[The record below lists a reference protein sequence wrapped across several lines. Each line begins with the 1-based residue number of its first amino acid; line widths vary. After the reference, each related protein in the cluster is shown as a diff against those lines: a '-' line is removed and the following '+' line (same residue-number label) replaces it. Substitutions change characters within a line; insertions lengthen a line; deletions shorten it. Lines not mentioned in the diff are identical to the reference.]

1 MMALITFLYGA
12 ILYFLYLLGELLYYS
27 FARYDYGRAALNAFT
42 IILHYSLLPLNPK
55 PMKSLILSL
64 LVHFLVRI
72 GLLLGIFLGGLEL
85 LYLNNLHQHDYAY
98 LFLCIIC
105 FPLILLIEGIYL
117 YIKKKYYPAGINFIL
132 LIALVL
138 LIMDITDF
146 PIIHYK

>member
-1 MMALITFLYGA
+1 
-12 ILYFLYLLGELLYYS
+12 
-27 FARYDYGRAALNAFT
+27 
-42 IILHYSLLPLNPK
+42 
-55 PMKSLILSL
+55 MKSLILSI

-117 YIKKKYYPAGINFIL
+117 SIKKKYYQAGINFIL

-138 LIMDITDF
+138 LIMDITGF